1 MADRPSS
8 PSRRQGF
15 RLGQLISLP
24 ALLTIVAGLVVVAVL
39 ALLPGV
45 VWQVNPSLWRQLL
58 RVQGAVAGLVVG
70 AALGFLAGRLS
81 ARRR

>member
-1 MADRPSS
+1 MADRPSP
-8 PSRRQGF
+8 PSRRPGF

-58 RVQGAVAGLVVG
+58 RVQGGVAGLVVG
-70 AALGFLAGRLS
+70 AALGFLFGRLS
-81 ARRR
+81 AQRR